1 MMGQGQSP
9 DLQAQSVRIPKKWPM
24 VSRLQTRAPITVPL
38 PGGTLMPITKDAHL
52 INGFAEFDP
61 EDQEYWIYK
70 RLSLGAL
77 QWSLGAGPG
86 GGLYTNSQGFIYA
99 VVSNELFEMGTT
111 LAGSPVNIGTA
122 GASNVAPPYY
132 FTEGPQI
139 SSGSKYLIITNSA
152 IHQNLAG
159 TFVVYLNNALQ
170 ALTGTPPT
178 QVGPGAVQLDGTVY
192 VMDTFG
198 AIWGSDIDNP
208 VNWNPLNVIQANSDS
223 DGGML
228 LAKQLSYVIAFKQW
242 STQVFQDAGNATGS
256 PLAAVPESQIPLGML
271 DSSGFQSIDD
281 TLFWI
286 TSNHDTSPQ
295 VARLDNLTPKIVSTP
310 AVEKI
315 LANYY
320 TLVSVFGSPIPV
332 AHPQGL
338 ISWKFKWGGHRFYGL
353 TIQQLNVTL
362 VYDIDQDLWYYWTDP
377 NGNFWPV
384 ASIAY
389 QPNYVTTAT
398 SPNTFVGF
406 RAAQHATNG
415 NIYSLDAS
423 AMTPTD
429 LGVLYPVDIYT
440 PNLVLGNRRGQL
452 NAIYFTAD
460 QTPGSFL
467 QARYSDN
474 DFQSWSNFRSVSL
487 NQQKPAFFREGTIRS
502 RRAYHFRHMCNTDF
516 RIKSSG
522 LQMDVGVL

>member
-1 MMGQGQSP
+1 MMGSGQAP
-9 DLQAQSVRIPKKWPM
+9 QAETVTRPKKWPM

-70 RLSLGAL
+70 RLGLGSTPL
-77 QWSLGAGPG
+77 WSLGAGDPG
-86 GGLYTNSQGFIYA
+86 GTYTSSQKIIYA
-99 VVSNELFEMGTT
+99 VQNNTLFAMSETLPSSPNNLGTI
-111 LAGSPVNIGTA
+111 PIID
-122 GASNVAPPYY
+122 APPYY
-132 FTEGPQI
+132 FTEGPQ
-139 SSGSKYLIITNSA
+139 SATARYLIVTDSA
-152 IHQNLAG
+152 IPQGLAG
-159 TFVVYLNNALQ
+159 TFVVYVNNVAT

-178 QVGPGAVQLDGTVY
+178 QVGPGSVELDGTVY

-208 VNWNPLNVIQANSDS
+208 LNWNALNVIQADS
-223 DGGML
+223 EADSGMF

-242 STQVFQDAGNATGS
+242 STQVFQDVGNPTGS
-256 PLAAVPESQIPLGML
+256 PLAPVPESQIPLGML
-271 DSSGFQSIDD
+271 DNSGFQSIDD

-286 TSNHDTSPQ
+286 TSNHDNSPQ
-295 VARLDNLTPKIVSTP
+295 IARLDNLTPKIVSTP

-320 TLVSVFGSPIPV
+320 TLVNLIAQPPIGVV
-332 AHPQGL
+332 AHPVGL

-384 ASIAY
+384 YSIAY
-389 QPNYVTTAT
+389 QASYVSAT
-398 SPNTFVGF
+398 VSPNSFAGF
-406 RAAQHATNG
+406 RVAQHASNG
-415 NIYSLDAS
+415 NMYELDAAS
-423 AMTPTD
+423 AIPTD

-440 PNLVLGNRRGQL
+440 PNLQLGNRRGQL
-452 NAIYFTAD
+452 NALYFVAD

-474 DFQSWSNFRSVSL
+474 DYQSWSNFRSVSL
-487 NQQKPAFFREGTIRS
+487 NQQKPALFREGTIRS

>member
-1 MMGQGQSP
+1 MMGQGQQP
-9 DLQAQSVRIPKKWPM
+9 DPQAQTVRFPKKWPM

-38 PGGTLMPITKDAHL
+38 PGGTTLPITKDAHL
-52 INGFAEFDP
+52 INAFAEFDP

-70 RLSLGAL
+70 RLGLNATPA
-77 QWSLGAGPG
+77 WSLGAGTP
-86 GGLYTNSQGFIYA
+86 GGLYTSSEGFIYA
-99 VVSNELFEMGTT
+99 IQNATLFQMAKN
-111 LAGSPVNIGTA
+111 LVGSPINRGAVPTA
-122 GASNVAPPYY
+122 NAPPFY
-132 FTEGPQI
+132 FTEGTPTATFR
-139 SSGSKYLIITNSA
+139 YLVITTSA
-152 IHQNLAG
+152 IHQAQAG
-159 TFVVYLNNALQ
+159 TFAVYRNNAPQ

-178 QVGPGAVQLDGTVY
+178 QVGPGSVELDGTVY

-198 AIWGSDIDNP
+198 AIWGSDIGNP
-208 VNWNPLNVIQANSDS
+208 VNWNPLNVIQANSEPDS
-223 DGGML
+223 GMF

-242 STQVFQDAGNATGS
+242 STQVFQDAGNPTGS

-271 DSSGFQSIDD
+271 DNSAFQSIDD
-281 TLFWI
+281 TLFWM
-286 TSNHDTSPQ
+286 TSNHDNSPQ
-295 VARLDNLTPKIVSTP
+295 IARLDNLTPKIVSTP

-320 TLVSVFGSPIPV
+320 TLVSVFGAPSV
-332 AHPQGL
+332 AHPLGL

-362 VYDIDQDLWYYWTDP
+362 VYDIDQDLWYYWTDA

-384 ASIAY
+384 YSVAY
-389 QPNYVTTAT
+389 QPNYVTTVT

-406 RAAQHATNG
+406 RVALHSSDG
-415 NIYSLDAS
+415 NVYPLDAAS
-423 AMTPTD
+423 QTPTD

-440 PNLVLGNRRGQL
+440 PNLSIGSRRGQL
-452 NAIYFTAD
+452 NALYFTAD

-467 QARYSDN
+467 QARYSN
-474 DFQSWSNFRSVSL
+474 DDYQRWSNFRSVSL
-487 NQQKPAFFREGTIRS
+487 DQQKPAFYREGTIMS

-522 LQMDVGVL
+522 LQMDLGVL

>member
-1 MMGQGQSP
+1 MMGSGQAP
-9 DLQAQSVRIPKKWPM
+9 QADSVARPKKWPM
-24 VSRLQTRAPITVPL
+24 VSRLQTRAPIAVPL
-38 PGGTLMPITKDAHL
+38 PGGTANPITKDAHL

-77 QWSLGAGPG
+77 QWSLGAGTPG
-86 GGLYTNSQGFIYA
+86 SLYTDSIGFIDA
-99 VVSNELFEMGTT
+99 VQANNLWRMNTT
-111 LAGSPVNIGTA
+111 SGATNVGHVAG
-122 GASNVAPPYY
+122 GAPFY
-132 FTEGPQI
+132 FTEANAGPGGARYLVLTQAGSGQQVPILYEI
-139 SSGSKYLIITNSA
+139 SPTPG
-152 IHQNLAG
+152 
-159 TFVVYLNNALQ
+159 FV
-170 ALTGTPPT
+170 ALTGAPPP
-178 QVGPGAVQLDGTVY
+178 VGPGSVELDGTVY
-192 VMDTFG
+192 VMDING
-198 AIWGSDIDNP
+198 SIWGSDLNNP
-208 VNWNPLNVIQANSDS
+208 VNWTATNVIQADSESDQ
-223 DGGML
+223 GVF
-228 LAKQLSYVIAFKQW
+228 LAKQLSYVVAYKRW
-242 STQVFQDAGNATGS
+242 STQIFQDVGNPTGS
-256 PLAAVPESQIPLGML
+256 PLAPVPESQIPLGML
-271 DSSGFQSIDD
+271 DASTFQNIDE
-281 TLFWI
+281 THFWM
-286 TSNHDTSPQ
+286 TSNHDIAPQ
-295 VARLDNLTPKIVSTP
+295 IARLDNLTPKIVSTP

-320 TLVSVFGSPIPV
+320 YSFVIGGSPPIPS
-332 AHPQGL
+332 AIPL

-384 ASIAY
+384 YSIAY
-389 QPNYVTTAT
+389 QGTAT
-398 SPNTFVGF
+398 IAGTAQITFPGF
-406 RAAQHATNG
+406 RVAQHNTNG

-423 AMTPTD
+423 SMTPTD

-440 PNLVLGNRRGQL
+440 PNLYLGSRRGQL

-467 QARYSDN
+467 QARYSNN

-487 NQQKPAFFREGTIRS
+487 NQQKPALYREGTIRS